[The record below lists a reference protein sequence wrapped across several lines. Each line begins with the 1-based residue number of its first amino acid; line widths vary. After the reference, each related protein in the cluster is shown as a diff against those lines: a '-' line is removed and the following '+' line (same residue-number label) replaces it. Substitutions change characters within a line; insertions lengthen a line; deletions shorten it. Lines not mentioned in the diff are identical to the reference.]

1 MSAAERLPAEERDRR
16 HARLRA
22 AMAEARL
29 DGLLAFAP
37 AWRRENVRYLTGA
50 ALRSAVA
57 FAYLPADGEPAAFVA
72 GPADAAA
79 VRAAG
84 AVDDVEVLE
93 SADMG
98 ALVARLRRD
107 APRGRIGVAHDELV
121 PYAIGQRLRDA
132 LPDAELVSATGL
144 MDRARLVKSDWEIAQ
159 IRHAATLCDL
169 GWRAFLDAMA
179 PGVAEF
185 ELVAEVEAALKAAGA
200 EDNFMLIASG
210 RDDVRGMTPPS
221 ARRLAPGDM
230 VRTELTPQWRGYW
243 AQICRSAV
251 LGAGSPAQH
260 DSWSIFEEAVASG
273 LEAVR
278 PGATAHD
285 VAKAENDVFRRH
297 GLGRYCSSEYT
308 RVRGHGHGLHLD
320 EFPVIEGAETVLERN
335 VVLIVHPNTYTP
347 IAGYHVLGDPVIVTA
362 DGYEPLL
369 GTERGLAEV
378 PA

>member
-1 MSAAERLPAEERDRR
+1 VTSPARLPATERDQR

-22 AMAEARL
+22 AMAEERL
-29 DGLLAFAP
+29 DALLAFAP

-50 ALRSAVA
+50 PLRSSVA
-57 FAYLPADGEPAAFVA
+57 FAYLPGDGEPAAFV
-72 GPADAAA
+72 GHPAEAAD
-79 VRAAG
+79 VQAAG
-84 AVDDVEVLE
+84 AVDDVRPLDLPGLGE
-93 SADMG
+93 
-98 ALVARLRRD
+98 LVARLRRD
-107 APRGRIGVAHDELV
+107 VVRGRIGVAHAELV
-121 PYAIGQRLRDA
+121 PHAIAQTLRRA
-132 LPDAELVSATGL
+132 VPDAELVSATAL
-144 MDRARLVKSDWEIAQ
+144 MDRVRLVKSAWEIEQ

-179 PGVAEF
+179 PGIAEY

-221 ARRLAPGDM
+221 ERRLEPGDM

-251 LGAGSPAQH
+251 LGAGSRDQH
-260 DSWSIFEEAVASG
+260 ESWSIFEEAVAGG
-273 LEAVR
+273 LAAVR

-297 GLGRYCSSEYT
+297 GLGDYCTSEYT

-320 EFPVIEGAETVLERN
+320 EFPVIEGAGTVLEPN

-347 IAGYHVLGDPVIVTA
+347 IAGYHVLGDPVIVTS
-362 DGYEPLL
+362 DGCEPLL
-369 GTERGLAEV
+369 RTGRELAEV